1 MNLDVVRLNQRI
13 SILLRM
19 NKHRLQSLLLCFVL
33 QMIDQRKLFTVF
45 KATNKIRTPLEIIRS
60 VNTE

>member
-19 NKHRLQSLLLCFVL
+19 NKHRLQPLLLCFVL

-45 KATNKIRTPLEIIRS
+45 KATNQIRTPLEIIRS